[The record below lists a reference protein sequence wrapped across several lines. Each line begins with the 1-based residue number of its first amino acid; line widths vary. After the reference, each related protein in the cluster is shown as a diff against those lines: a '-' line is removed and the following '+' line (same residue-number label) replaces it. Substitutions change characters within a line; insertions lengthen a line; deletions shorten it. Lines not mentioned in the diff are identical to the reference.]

1 MSTEERWAKMN
12 LMWPQPS
19 LPPIPLA
26 ASLLHA
32 PWGQVWSVL
41 WMTHEKGSYASQSC
55 SSSVA
60 CILKCHFPLLPS
72 PGPWLP
78 LQHLTCKF
86 ISHYS
91 PSQIYFTLCV
101 HVWLFVTSWT
111 VAHQAPL
118 SMEFSRQEYWSGL
131 PFLSPGDLP
140 SPGIEPPS
148 LASPA
153 LASRFFTTSAISS
166 KFNLTSPCHIPYSS
180 WSIRFKPISQTLLLL
195 FYPPAPHHP
204 TGELSSLLFTSF
216 PCLIHFENSLSYI
229 WISN

>member
-19 LPPIPLA
+19 LPPLPLA

-32 PWGQVWSVL
+32 PWGQVWSML
-41 WMTHEKGSYASQSC
+41 WMTHGKGSYTSRSC

-60 CILKCHFPLLPS
+60 CILKYHFPLLPS
-72 PGPWLP
+72 HGPWLP

-86 ISHYS
+86 ISHSS

-101 HVWLFVTSWT
+101 QSFSHVWLFVTSWT
-111 VAHQAPL
+111 LAHQAPL

-140 SPGIEPPS
+140 SPGIEPTPLGAPT
-148 LASPA
+148 LAGE
-153 LASRFFTTSAISS
+153 FFH
-166 KFNLTSPCHIPYSS
+166 PC
-180 WSIRFKPISQTLLLL
+180 
-195 FYPPAPHHP
+195 A
-204 TGELSSLLFTSF
+204 TGEALQYLMSTKSK
-216 PCLIHFENSLSYI
+216 PRKESYYPLPKLPF
-229 WISN
+229 